1 MRLTRLIL
9 TAAVLALPCIS
20 FAQMPAAPMQQAP
33 AAMTTKKTIAPST
46 GLTLVVNGRSTAFT
60 LAQLAALPHKTV
72 TVYNLH
78 EQKSEAFSG
87 VSLADLLTANGAPF
101 NKTTQ
106 HNMLRSYIL
115 AEGADAY
122 EVIYSTVEVYAPDYH
137 SGDVIIADSMDGQPI
152 PEDGIRLVSSE
163 DKHPMRWVRSLTNIT
178 LVQTGN

>member
-1 MRLTRLIL
+1 MRL
-9 TAAVLALPCIS
+9 AKLALAVSVSLATLPV
-20 FAQMPAAPMQQAP
+20 FAQQPAAAP
-33 AAMTTKKTIAPST
+33 AAAMLHKVIAPST

-60 LAQLAALPHKTV
+60 LAQLAALPHKTI

-78 EQKSEAFSG
+78 DQKNQSFSG
-87 VSLADLLTANGAPF
+87 VSLADLLAANGAPF
-101 NKTTQ
+101 DKTTQ

-122 EVIYSTVEVYAPDYH
+122 QVIYSTVEVYTPDYH

-152 PEDGIRLVSSE
+152 AEDGIRLVSSE
-163 DKHPMRWVRSLTNIT
+163 DKHPMRWVRSLTKIT